1 MHCPYLSRKR
11 LRYPEN
17 PYHIKILTTNF
28 LCHFKVMF
36 PFYMHETHKRSN
48 VSGYFLM
55 FNKMYFNYYIT
66 SKSNC
71 NDYIFSY
78 HYMVS
83 VNNYKLNN
91 IFTFFIMLTENLK
104 YPFIYFH
111 IVVWNR
117 VDVYRSWNFVL
128 GKSNKI
134 LIVS

>member
-1 MHCPYLSRKR
+1 
-11 LRYPEN
+11 
-17 PYHIKILTTNF
+17 
-28 LCHFKVMF
+28 
-36 PFYMHETHKRSN
+36 
-48 VSGYFLM
+48 M

-78 HYMVS
+78 HYTVS

-91 IFTFFIMLTENLK
+91 IFTFFIMLTEKLK

-111 IVVWNR
+111 VVMWNK
-117 VDVYRSWNFVL
+117 VDVYRNWNFVL